1 MRTLVIPDIHNDID
15 RADAIIAQETFDRVV
30 FLGDYFDDF
39 GDTPMDSEDVAAWL
53 KHQLME
59 PNRVCLLGN
68 HDAAYAFKDRR
79 FRCSGWTPQKQQAI
93 DVIMKP
99 KDWKKLHPAC
109 PVDDTYLLTH
119 AGIHPHWLQNKET
132 TRDEVYD
139 FILLRDYFVFENGFD
154 DLFGAGYSRGGS
166 LPYGGITWLDY
177 GEFEDS
183 PTFKQVFGHTKG
195 HNIRKTKGGSYCLDT
210 GLAHYAIIENDV
222 VHVLDFPE

>member
-1 MRTLVIPDIHNDID
+1 MRTLVIPDIHNDIGG
-15 RADAIIAQETFDRVV
+15 ADAIIDRETFDRVV

-39 GDTPMDSEDVAAWL
+39 GDTVGAAQSAAAWL
-53 KHQLME
+53 KRQLME

-68 HDAAYAFKDRR
+68 HDAAYAFEDRR
-79 FRCSGWTPQKQQAI
+79 FRCSGWTPQKQQSI

-99 KDWKKLHPAC
+99 ADWRKLQPAC

-119 AGIHPHWLQNKET
+119 AGLHPHWLPTEGPG
-132 TRDEVYD
+132 RDEVYD
-139 FILLRDYFVFENGFD
+139 FIRLAHYRVLSTGFD

-183 PTFKQVFGHTKG
+183 PAFKQVFGHTKG
-195 HNIRKTKGGSYCLDT
+195 GNIRKTKGGSYCLDT